1 MSASSTTT
9 PAQEVTGATTSRP
22 VASDPFSSAYGRTRR
37 QSKGTRS
44 ALANSVIGSLS
55 RSGKWSVWLTLEP
68 RLAGFDSLEE
78 ALEGWRR
85 RDERC
90 YQVVAGLTALGS
102 RRGGDDDDAAL
113 AVVVLLED
121 GVIRVATTLNDLC
134 EVDDVNATVWEEVKA
149 AEPQLGPHAARYLL
163 QRSRQRLS
171 RPAAG
176 MVSRVETTSLEQRIQ
191 TNNALAVGTHSDG
204 AGREDQDR
212 DLLLAVPD
220 VEDPVEDLADL
231 LTWATGV
238 GVIATEEVDLIV
250 ELLAAEN
257 DGMAREEAQSLVGE
271 RHGVAMRTI
280 RRRRDATAARLRE
293 AAPKYL
299 AAIA

>member
-1 MSASSTTT
+1 MSASH
-9 PAQEVTGATTSRP
+9 PAHEVTIGAASRTAASGLSWSDGQHRRRKAQSA
-22 VASDPFSSAYGRTRR
+22 VAT
-37 QSKGTRS
+37 
-44 ALANSVIGSLS
+44 SVIGSLA
-55 RSGKWSVWLTLEP
+55 RSGKWAEWQEVEP
-68 RLAGFDSLEE
+68 RLAGFASLEK
-78 ALEGWRR
+78 AREGWRR

-113 AVVVLLED
+113 AVAVLLED
-121 GVIRVATTLNDLC
+121 GVNRVAGTLTDVC
-134 EVDDVNATVWEEVKA
+134 EIDDVNATIWEEVKA
-149 AEPQLGPHAARYLL
+149 AEPQLGCHAARYLL
-163 QRSRQRLS
+163 QRARQRLS

-176 MVSRVETTSLEQRIQ
+176 MVARVETASLEAR
-191 TNNALAVGTHSDG
+191 TEPNNSLGIGSCTEGVGRR
-204 AGREDQDR
+204 ADQDR
-212 DLLLAVPD
+212 DRLLAVPD

-231 LTWATGV
+231 LTWAREV
-238 GVIATEEVDLIV
+238 GVIATDEVDLLV

-257 DGMAREEAQSLVGE
+257 EGMAREEAQRVVGE

-280 RRRRDATAARLRE
+280 RRRRDRTSARLRD

>member
-1 MSASSTTT
+1 MSASQ
-9 PAQEVTGATTSRP
+9 PAHKVAIPATSRT
-22 VASDPFSSAYGRTRR
+22 ASPGPSGSDCQRHRKAH
-37 QSKGTRS
+37 S
-44 ALANSVIGSLS
+44 ALATAVISSLE
-55 RSGKWSVWLTLEP
+55 RSGKWGKWRNIDP
-68 RLAGFDSLEE
+68 RLIGFADLEE
-78 ALEGWRR
+78 AREGWRR

-121 GVIRVATTLNDLC
+121 GVNRVAMTLADVC
-134 EVDDVNATVWEEVKA
+134 EIDDVNATVWEEVKA
-149 AEPQLGPHAARYLL
+149 AEPQLGCHAARYLL
-163 QRSRQRLS
+163 QRTRQRLS

-176 MVSRVETTSLEQRIQ
+176 MVARVQAVSLEAR
-191 TNNALAVGTHSDG
+191 TETHNAWRVGSTSNG
-204 AGREDQDR
+204 ADQDR
-212 DLLLAVPD
+212 DLLLAVPE

-231 LTWATGV
+231 LIWAREV
-238 GVIATEEVDLIV
+238 GVIATDEVDLLI
-250 ELLAAEN
+250 ELLSAEN
-257 DGMAREEAQSLVGE
+257 EGIAREEAQRIVGE

-280 RRRRDATAARLRE
+280 RRRRDRTAARLRD